1 MTSTAADIEAEIRA
15 QLPDEI
21 PLAGIAEQ
29 VHAKALEVAEY
40 ARSIA
45 PVYKGRD
52 PRAKPGEY
60 RDSIT
65 VEEIPE
71 HRGLPAERVI
81 TRDWKAHWIEF
92 GTAKWPEHAVFAQTA
107 AHFGGTFDRVTGEVG
122 TQGRGTIEVG
132 FTP

>member
-15 QLPDEI
+15 QLPEEI
-21 PLAGIAEQ
+21 ELSGVAEQ

-45 PVYKGRD
+45 PVYEGRD
-52 PRAKPGEY
+52 PRAKSGEY
-60 RDSIT
+60 RDSIH

-71 HRGLPAERVI
+71 HRGLPAEQVI
-81 TRDWKAHWIEF
+81 TRDFKAHWIEF

-107 AHFGGTFDRVTGEVG
+107 EHFGGTFDRATGEASI
-122 TQGRGTIEVG
+122 QDREVG